1 MRPRGYESDQG
12 RTYFFFGSRL
22 QTSKDAPWVLLFAL
36 GLFLAGPACWLAW
49 ESPYLCRA
57 VSLAPVVLVVYFWI
71 SALAAMLRTALTDP
85 GILPR
90 NVGTGPDMGPPA
102 RPAPFHIDTPQQEVK
117 DREEP
122 LERVDD
128 GGCPILGNTTTVSR
142 RWCTTC
148 QIYRPPRCS
157 HCRSCDNCVDGLDH
171 HCVFLN
177 ACIGRRNYTTF
188 YAFLCHM
195 VALLLTAL
203 VTSACKLYFLSAPKR
218 AEQAEVRDGVRAGFV
233 HALQVSPQS
242 AVFFFLGFVWLIP
255 AACLWVYH
263 TWLLM
268 HNRSTVEQ
276 IRLESTNQLYDMHRD
291 PNAWMTQ
298 SACARWCARFS
309 ARVRNLFVA
318 PEYATPLPSKEAP
331 PRPARRKRG
340 PFQFRSSLQNAR
352 QVLGHPLQV
361 RYLVGSPP
369 RPTAPP

>member
-12 RTYFFFGSRL
+12 RTYYFCGGRV
-22 QTSKDAPWVLLFAL
+22 QTSKDAPWVLVLTL
-36 GLFLAGPACWLAW
+36 GFLLAGPACWLAW

-57 VSLAPVVLVVYFWI
+57 VSLAPIVLVVYFWI
-71 SALAAMLRTALTDP
+71 SAVAAMLRTALTDP

-90 NVGTGPDMGPPA
+90 NVGSGPDLGPPD
-102 RPAPFHIDTPQQEVK
+102 RRGPFDIDTPALEVK

-128 GGCPILGNTTTVSR
+128 GGCSILGNSTTITR
-142 RWCTTC
+142 RWCTSC
-148 QIYRPPRCS
+148 RLYRPPRCS

-188 YAFLCHM
+188 YAFLCHTM
-195 VALLLTAL
+195 ALLLTILAS
-203 VTSACKLYFLSAPKR
+203 TICKLYFLAAPTR
-218 AEQAEVRDGVRAGFV
+218 AEQAQTRGGVRTGFV

-242 AVFFFLGFVWLIP
+242 AVFFFLGIVWLIP
-255 AACLWVYH
+255 TACLWVYH
-263 TWLLM
+263 TWLLL

-291 PNAWMTQ
+291 TNEWMTQ
-298 SACARWCARFS
+298 SLCARSCSRFS

-318 PEYATPLPSKEAP
+318 PEYATPLPSKDAP
-331 PRPARRKRG
+331 PRPGRRTRG
-340 PFQFRSSLQNAR
+340 PFQFRSSLKNAR
-352 QVLGHPLQV
+352 QVLGYPLQA
-361 RYLVGSPP
+361 RYLVGSPTHP
-369 RPTAPP
+369 AAPP

>member
-1 MRPRGYESDQG
+1 MRPRGYDTQPG
-12 RTYFFFGSRL
+12 RTLYFFHNRL
-22 QTSKDAPWVLLFAL
+22 QTSKDAPWVIVLALVLL
-36 GLFLAGPACWLAW
+36 LAGPACWLAW
-49 ESPYLCRA
+49 EAPYLCRA
-57 VSLAPVVLVVYFWI
+57 VSAAPIALIVFFWVN
-71 SALAAMLRTALTDP
+71 AVAAMLRTAFTDP

-102 RPAPFHIDTPQQEVK
+102 QPGHLHLDTPELEVK

-128 GGCPILGNTTTVSR
+128 GGCPILGHTSTISR

-148 QIYRPPRCS
+148 HLYRPPRCS

-195 VALLLTAL
+195 MALLLTGLAS
-203 VTSACKLYFLSAPKR
+203 TACKLYFLAAPTR
-218 AEQAEVRDGVRAGFV
+218 AEQARTRGHVRTGFV

-242 AVFFFLGFVWLIP
+242 AVFFFLGLVWLIP
-255 AACLWVYH
+255 VACLWVYH
-263 TWLLM
+263 TWLLL

-276 IRLESTNQLYDMHRD
+276 IRLESTNQLYDMQRD
-291 PNAWMTQ
+291 PNAWMKE
-298 SACARWCARFS
+298 SVCARSCMRFN

-318 PEYATPLPSKEAP
+318 PEYMTPLPSKEAP
-331 PRPARRKRG
+331 PRPERRKRS
-340 PFQFRSSLQNAR
+340 PFEFRSRLRNAR
-352 QVLGHPLQV
+352 QVLGYPLQA
-361 RYLVGSPP
+361 RYLVA
-369 RPTAPP
+369 AP